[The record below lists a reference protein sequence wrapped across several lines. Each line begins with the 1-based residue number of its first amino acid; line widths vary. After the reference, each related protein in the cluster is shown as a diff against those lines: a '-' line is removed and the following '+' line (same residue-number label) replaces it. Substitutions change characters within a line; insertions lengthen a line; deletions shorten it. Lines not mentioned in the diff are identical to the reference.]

1 MKPCFVFPVVCLA
14 LCFQGAALAAEEVA
28 MQFRGGLIAP
38 PPCTINAGAKIDVD
52 FGSRVGI
59 KKVDGVNYRQA
70 IDYHLDCEPG
80 ARPWELR
87 LTLKGNGTAFDGAAL
102 QSNKADL
109 GIRVY
114 QNDEPFLIY
123 SSISIDPSSPP
134 RLEAVPVSRPGAT
147 LTEGAFFATA
157 TLLAEFF

>member
-80 ARPWELR
+80 R
-87 LTLKGNGTAFDGAAL
+87 AL
-102 QSNKADL
+102 GS
-109 GIRVY
+109 
-114 QNDEPFLIY
+114 
-123 SSISIDPSSPP
+123 
-134 RLEAVPVSRPGAT
+134 
-147 LTEGAFFATA
+147 
-157 TLLAEFF
+157 